1 MSQLLFEH
9 FRSCNVLKSLGFSEC
24 GKFVVVGLMDSD
36 NHVILPIPGRM
47 LEPVPKAH
55 AHAHAHGPRPVGG
68 FQCNS
73 PANRESQ
80 IENHRLP
87 SSVARSV
94 DQGSPIVNAEAGRV
108 SKVSLK
114 HTTDSVS
121 VQLSGTGPGE
131 ENEHIEITNL
141 PRWKELSNAS
151 AWVQLPGA
159 SDEVVKVVL
168 NKATQP
174 WSSFSESAAD
184 SEAER
189 LPLVISRDKRFLK
202 RTSRRISAGSE
213 ELLGLSTTSESMDE
227 EEFEISKKIRYL

>member
-1 MSQLLFEH
+1 VSQLLFEH
-9 FRSCNVLKSLGFSEC
+9 YRSSKVLKSLGFSEC
-24 GKFVVVGLMDSD
+24 GKFVVVGLTDSD
-36 NHVILPIPGRM
+36 NHVILPIPERM

-55 AHAHAHGPRPVGG
+55 AQAHGPRPVGG

-73 PANRESQ
+73 PANREIQ

-94 DQGSPIVNAEAGRV
+94 DQGSPIVSTEGGGV

-114 HTTDSVS
+114 HTADSVS
-121 VQLSGTGPGE
+121 VQLSGTRPGQ
-131 ENEHIEITNL
+131 ENEHIQITNL
-141 PRWKELSNAS
+141 PRWKELSNAN

-174 WSSFSESAAD
+174 WSSFSKSAAD

-189 LPLVISRDKRFLK
+189 LPLVISRDKGSLK

-213 ELLGLSTTSESMDE
+213 GLLGLSTTSESMDE
-227 EEFEISKKIRYL
+227 EEFETSKKIRYL